1 MFSPWLRVKS
11 IETPPFSHL
20 LPAAAPSPPRP
31 LAIKVS
37 WRLAIEDP
45 LEPHD
50 LGRVVHSRAG
60 MIHILGELRRGAL
73 LLLQAASAAA
83 AEGAKEEDIAQ
94 PPADPLHDEL
104 WVTLTA
110 VNTAVPAVPFSCR
123 LCGSYDHAPRDC
135 PTNVCRHCNKP
146 GHFANVRLVCWLH

>member
-1 MFSPWLRVKS
+1 M
-11 IETPPFSHL
+11 
-20 LPAAAPSPPRP
+20 
-31 LAIKVS
+31 
-37 WRLAIEDP
+37 AIEDP

-73 LLLQAASAAA
+73 LLLQAASTAA
-83 AEGAKEEDIAQ
+83 AEGAKEEAT
-94 PPADPLHDEL
+94 ALGDEL

-110 VNTAVPAVPFSCR
+110 VNTAVPVVPFSCR

-135 PTNVCRHCNKP
+135 PTNVCRHCNQT
-146 GHFANVRLVCWLH
+146 GHFANVRLVFSRWRQ